1 MTPATFGEIQRV
13 ARLAVLQPLFASIV
27 EDDAPSMPGLDKVS
41 LSARIDGDT
50 VFYSLEYFAANGMQ
64 IGDLPL

>member
-1 MTPATFGEIQRV
+1 MSPHTFADIQRV

-27 EDDAPSMPGLDKVS
+27 EDDAPGMPGLDKVS

-50 VFYSLEYFAANGMQ
+50 VYYSLEYFAANGTQ
-64 IGDLPL
+64 LGELGL